1 MAKCKFLQIHYLTS
15 YPASLLNRDDAGYA
29 KRIHFGNAD
38 RVRISSQC
46 LKRHWRE
53 HWKKDEAG
61 FLKEVGWEPS
71 VRSRRIFE
79 ERIARPLIQE
89 GLDDETVRAVLENF
103 QREILAGREE
113 RARAGEEE
121 ETAEVEG
128 KGTEV
133 EGRLVTTEQVIVLGE
148 PEIEYLKKVAR
159 EAVFAS
165 KDAGDARTRTNLDKK
180 KRGLLSREHKENL
193 RALGRAQGLDAAL
206 FGRMVTSDI
215 LARGDGAVHVAHSFT
230 VHGIEAET
238 DYFSAVDELLLE
250 AGELGAGH
258 IGESELTSG
267 IFYGYVVAD
276 IAQLVKNLS
285 DERETAARAMEEL
298 IETIATVSPSAKRG
312 STAPYSCAEL
322 VLVEAGIRQPRTL
335 ANAFRNATGPA
346 LTTAIRAL
354 GDYLKA
360 FDGMYGR
367 GEERRIAAMDDVSG
381 IPAEKVE
388 MLGDLGKWVGEQ
400 IRGA

>member
-1 MAKCKFLQIHYLTS
+1 MAKCRFLQIHYLTS

-29 KRIHFGNAD
+29 KRIPFGNAD
-38 RVRISSQC
+38 RVRVSSQC
-46 LKRHWRE
+46 LKRHWRK
-53 HWKKDEAG
+53 HWKEEEEG
-61 FLKEVGWEPS
+61 FLKEIGWQPS

-79 ERIARPLIQE
+79 EKIARPLIQE
-89 GLDDETVRAVLENF
+89 GLDEETVRVVLQNF

-113 RARAGEEE
+113 AARAEKE
-121 ETAEVEG
+121 ETPEAQERG
-128 KGTEV
+128 PEV

-193 RALGRAQGLDAAL
+193 RALGKAQGLDAAL

-238 DYFSAVDELLLE
+238 DYFSAVDELVLE

-267 IFYGYVVAD
+267 IFYGYVVVD
-276 IAQLVKNLS
+276 VRQLVKNLS
-285 DERETAARAMEEL
+285 DDQETAARTTEKL

-322 VLVEAGIRQPRTL
+322 VLIEVGVRQPRTL
-335 ANAFRNATGPA
+335 ANAFRNATNPV
-346 LTTAIRAL
+346 LVTATRAL
-354 GDYLKA
+354 GDHLKA

-388 MLGDLGKWVGEQ
+388 MLGDLGKWAGEQ
-400 IRGA
+400 IRGG